1 VRALV
6 LLTPGRSQVQALDQ
20 KVRPGLFLAY
30 EERKPTQEQ
39 VQDTIALTAC
49 LDNFFFGL
57 VSGERACLLHNGDPE
72 LPSNPV
78 SADKAA
84 GEMRVLPCV
93 VSIRSRGLSA
103 RAVRIWCARIER
115 VRDSDLY

>member
-20 KVRPGLFLAY
+20 QVRPGLFLAY

-49 LDNFFFGL
+49 LDNFFIGL

-93 VSIRSRGLSA
+93 VSIS
-103 RAVRIWCARIER
+103 CARTER
-115 VRDSDLY
+115 ACGSDLVCAD

>member
-1 VRALV
+1 LFERSPRVRALV
-6 LLTPGRSQVQALDQ
+6 LLTPGRSQVQALVLLTPRRSQVQALDQ

-93 VSIRSRGLSA
+93 VSIL
-103 RAVRIWCARIER
+103 VCT
-115 VRDSDLY
+115 D